1 MTSYDKTIAVMVSCA
16 GSLFLAACA
25 TSAES
30 QAQTSAPPSE
40 RTCFMAESAQG
51 WTPID
56 DQTVNLRVGV
66 NETYQLKLMGGCRD
80 IDWTQ
85 RIGLESRGSSTI
97 CTGSDVIL
105 LVNGPTGPQ
114 RCPVQSLRKL
124 EGEASR

>member
-1 MTSYDKTIAVMVSCA
+1 MIRYDKATVAILCCA
-16 GSLFLAACA
+16 GVLAACA
-25 TSAES
+25 SDGASQTAASA
-30 QAQTSAPPSE
+30 SE
-40 RTCFMAESAQG
+40 RTCLMAESAQG